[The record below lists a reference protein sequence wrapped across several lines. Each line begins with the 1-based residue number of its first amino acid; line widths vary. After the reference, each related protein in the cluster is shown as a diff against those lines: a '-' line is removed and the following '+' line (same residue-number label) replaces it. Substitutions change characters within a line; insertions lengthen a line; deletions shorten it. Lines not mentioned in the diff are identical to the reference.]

1 MVISGITSTI
11 FFTYEHF
18 NLMELVYGTLG
29 KYLSGRGN
37 YIKGGMPPQLSGFVC
52 TYHPATLD
60 LSRRNT
66 IYAFY
71 NL

>member
-1 MVISGITSTI
+1 
-11 FFTYEHF
+11 
-18 NLMELVYGTLG
+18 MELVYGTLG